1 MTVDL
6 YNMKQDFDF
15 FKTTMPE
22 SRKADFY
29 LGCLDGSVFL
39 DFNYTTENR
48 IYLYRISFDGYGCC
62 NLDNNAKCLDDE
74 LSKVFIEQ
82 FGKDNLDQEKIAKI
96 VLELIRLNKDNIW
109 IDALEEYNLIDK
121 E

>member
-1 MTVDL
+1 MG
-6 YNMKQDFDF
+6 QDFDF

-39 DFNYTTENR
+39 DFNSTNDKR
-48 IYLYRISFDGYGCC
+48 INLCRISFDGYGCC
-62 NLDNNAKCLDDE
+62 NLDNNAKCLDE
-74 LSKVFIEQ
+74 QFSKVFIEQ
-82 FGKDNLDQEKIAKI
+82 IGKDNLDQEKITEI